1 MNKKIRTNL
10 PFHFKYQEKKI
21 PTPRSSIDVAPSSN
35 DGRQSTTAVIATA
48 VNPAD
53 NTDKTVAS
61 YSNNSCT
68 CSIDVVPEDKVQY
81 LNEKEQLDVDIENR
95 FRTLV
100 TTIESELHKERN
112 LLSEQKQKIVAL
124 RASMSQQ
131 RREETVRPDNQ
142 WPEIFKLTRLM
153 EEREKVHSPLV
164 LLENKKLTQEMTFL
178 EQQIVVK
185 KLQVELNLMDAKDNP
200 QKFHAI
206 EKKLEEN
213 KLLAKQMENNLK
225 PVSDELSSLKQK
237 EKDLDRQISELK
249 ANFNNLLATME
260 VIATSIQNQI
270 SNMDTKKKDMICNLK
285 ERIHASKMLEMK
297 LIKIAYQESMMD
309 SQKKAE
315 EKLNKLN
322 RLTESDPL
330 ELDAI
335 G

>member
-1 MNKKIRTNL
+1 M
-10 PFHFKYQEKKI
+10 
-21 PTPRSSIDVAPSSN
+21 
-35 DGRQSTTAVIATA
+35 
-48 VNPAD
+48 
-53 NTDKTVAS
+53 AS

-68 CSIDVVPEDKVQY
+68 CSIPVDVLPEDKVQY

-124 RASMSQQ
+124 RAAISQQ
-131 RREETVRPDNQ
+131 RREETVRPDKQ

-185 KLQVELNLMDAKDNP
+185 KLRVELNLMDAKDNP
-200 QKFHAI
+200 QQFCAI

-297 LIKIAYQESMMD
+297 LIKIAYQEAVMD

-322 RLTESDPL
+322 RLTESDPGVSDPL

>member
-1 MNKKIRTNL
+1 M
-10 PFHFKYQEKKI
+10 
-21 PTPRSSIDVAPSSN
+21 
-35 DGRQSTTAVIATA
+35 
-48 VNPAD
+48 
-53 NTDKTVAS
+53 
-61 YSNNSCT
+61 
-68 CSIDVVPEDKVQY
+68 
-81 LNEKEQLDVDIENR
+81 DVDIENR

-200 QKFHAI
+200 QQFRAI

-270 SNMDTKKKDMICNLK
+270 SNMHTKKKDMICNLK

-297 LIKIAYQESMMD
+297 LIKIAYQEAMMD

-322 RLTESDPL
+322 RLTESDQLDPL

>member
-1 MNKKIRTNL
+1 
-10 PFHFKYQEKKI
+10 
-21 PTPRSSIDVAPSSN
+21 
-35 DGRQSTTAVIATA
+35 
-48 VNPAD
+48 
-53 NTDKTVAS
+53 
-61 YSNNSCT
+61 
-68 CSIDVVPEDKVQY
+68 
-81 LNEKEQLDVDIENR
+81 
-95 FRTLV
+95 
-100 TTIESELHKERN
+100 
-112 LLSEQKQKIVAL
+112 
-124 RASMSQQ
+124 
-131 RREETVRPDNQ
+131 
-142 WPEIFKLTRLM
+142 
-153 EEREKVHSPLV
+153 
-164 LLENKKLTQEMTFL
+164 
-178 EQQIVVK
+178 
-185 KLQVELNLMDAKDNP
+185 MDAKDNP
-200 QKFHAI
+200 QQFCAI

-297 LIKIAYQESMMD
+297 LIKIAYQEAVMD

-322 RLTESDPL
+322 RLTESDPGVSDPL

>member
-1 MNKKIRTNL
+1 M
-10 PFHFKYQEKKI
+10 
-21 PTPRSSIDVAPSSN
+21 
-35 DGRQSTTAVIATA
+35 
-48 VNPAD
+48 
-53 NTDKTVAS
+53 AS

-100 TTIESELHKERN
+100 TTKESELHKERN

-185 KLQVELNLMDAKDNP
+185 KLQVELNLMDAKENP
-200 QKFHAI
+200 QQFRAI

-297 LIKIAYQESMMD
+297 LIKIAYQEAMMD